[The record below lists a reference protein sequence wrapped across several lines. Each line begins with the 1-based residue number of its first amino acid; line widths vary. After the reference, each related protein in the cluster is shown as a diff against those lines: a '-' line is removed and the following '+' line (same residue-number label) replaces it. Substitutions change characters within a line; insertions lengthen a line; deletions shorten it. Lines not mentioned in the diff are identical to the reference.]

1 LEPFFVLNNK
11 INKKVENMK
20 WKRNDKVIEESIV
33 DYLANLFDEELA
45 KNKILKVSIGTD
57 SQKISKTLYRFATVI
72 LITATEDLGGGVI
85 WGRGG
90 MIISATY
97 NHDFKKKD
105 LDGKKRDKELVNERM
120 VFEVGKSIEV
130 ATEIAELLDLYEIK
144 MEIHADINPDPKH
157 DSNKAL
163 QSAVGYILGMGYDF
177 KIKPDAWA
185 ASTAADRKC

>member
-1 LEPFFVLNNK
+1 ME
-11 INKKVENMK
+11 
-20 WKRNDKVIEESIV
+20 WKRNNKVIEGNIV
-33 DYLANLFDEELA
+33 DYLEKLFDEQLA
-45 KNKILKVSIGTD
+45 KNYNLKVSIGTD
-57 SQKISKTLYRFATVI
+57 SQKITKTLYKFATVI
-72 LITATEDLGGGVI
+72 LITSTEDLGGGVI

-97 NHDFKKKD
+97 NHDFMKKEVEAKN
-105 LDGKKRDKELVNERM
+105 RDKELVNERM

-130 ATEIAELLDLYEIK
+130 ATQIAQLLDLYEIK

-157 DSNKAL
+157 ESNKAL

-185 ASTAADRKC
+185 ASTAADNKC